1 MHSRNKY
8 SKKLELYA
16 LKPLIKVLT
25 GMRRVGKS
33 TLLKFHGKTLRA
45 KFPSAVVL
53 EIDKESMEWDHI
65 RTGKDLYEFVI
76 AEIEGKSGPFV
87 LMVDEVQDI
96 EDWERGVASLFN
108 RGDVDVYLTGSNAR
122 VFSTELSTRLSGRHI
137 EIPVHPL
144 VYPEFLEF
152 SGLLDGDEAWGRFLL
167 QGGMPG
173 IHAISKEDKVVFEY
187 LGAVADTVVL
197 KDVIQRH
204 AIRNPRLLQ
213 RLLHF
218 ALDTSGSPLSAKRIA
233 DYLKSQNIRCSVDTI
248 LEYLAFFVD
257 ARVVSRI
264 SRHDLRG
271 KKVLEVHEKYY
282 AADHGLRNAILGHRA
297 QDIGIQLET
306 IVCNHLLAT
315 GHKVEVGRW
324 DAYEVDFV
332 ATQNGMRTDIQV
344 AYLLSDGKTL
354 EREIRPLR
362 AIGDNYPRLLLSMDT
377 HFREDHEGIR
387 WMNVREFTKSFA
399 V

>member
-1 MHSRNKY
+1 
-8 SKKLELYA
+8 
-16 LKPLIKVLT
+16 
-25 GMRRVGKS
+25 MRRVGKS
-33 TLLKFHGKTLRA
+33 TLLKCHGETLRL
-45 KFPSAVVL
+45 KFPSAVIL
-53 EIDKESMEWDHI
+53 EIDKESMVWDHI
-65 RTGKDLYEFVI
+65 RTGKDLYEYVI

-108 RGDVDVYLTGSNAR
+108 RGDVDIYLTGSNAR
-122 VFSTELSTRLSGRHI
+122 VFSSELSTRLSGRHI
-137 EIPVHPL
+137 EIPIHPL

-152 SGLLDGDEAWGRFLL
+152 SGLVDANEAWGRFLL

-271 KKVLEVHEKYY
+271 KRVLEVHEKYY

-332 ATQNGMRTDIQV
+332 ATKDGLRTDIQV
-344 AYLLSDGKTL
+344 AYLLADEKTL

-362 AIGDNYPRLLLSMDT
+362 AIGDNYPRLILSMDT

-387 WMNVREFTKSFA
+387 WMNVRKFTQEFGI
-399 V
+399 

>member
-1 MHSRNKY
+1 
-8 SKKLELYA
+8 LELYA

-282 AADHGLRNAILGHRA
+282 PKNGSWLIALGAEVACLWGNGTRF
-297 QDIGIQLET
+297 
-306 IVCNHLLAT
+306 NHLKRSPS
-315 GHKVEVGRW
+315 G
-324 DAYEVDFV
+324 
-332 ATQNGMRTDIQV
+332 
-344 AYLLSDGKTL
+344 
-354 EREIRPLR
+354 
-362 AIGDNYPRLLLSMDT
+362 
-377 HFREDHEGIR
+377 
-387 WMNVREFTKSFA
+387 
-399 V
+399 

>member
-1 MHSRNKY
+1 M
-8 SKKLELYA
+8 
-16 LKPLIKVLT
+16 KPLIKVLT

-108 RGDVDVYLTGSNAR
+108 RGDVDIYLTGSNAR
-122 VFSTELSTRLSGRHI
+122 VFSSELSTRLSGRHI
-137 EIPVHPL
+137 EIPIHPL

-152 SGLLDGDEAWGRFLL
+152 SGLVDANEAWGRFLL

-257 ARVVSRI
+257 ARVVSRF

-271 KKVLEVHEKYY
+271 KRVLEVHEKYY

-332 ATQNGMRTDIQV
+332 ATKDGLRTDIQV
-344 AYLLSDGKTL
+344 AYLLADEKTL

-362 AIGDNYPRLLLSMDT
+362 AIGDNYPRLILSMDT

-387 WMNVREFTKSFA
+387 WMNVRKFTQEFGI
-399 V
+399 

>member
-1 MHSRNKY
+1 
-8 SKKLELYA
+8 LELYA

-33 TLLKFHGKTLRA
+33 TLLKYHGKTLRA

-65 RTGKDLYEFVI
+65 RVGKDLYEFVI

-108 RGDVDVYLTGSNAR
+108 RGDVDIYLTGSNAR

-152 SGLLDGDEAWGRFLL
+152 SGLLDGDEAWGRFLR

-173 IHAISKEDKVVFEY
+173 IHAISIEDKVVFDY

-315 GHKVEVGRW
+315 GHNVEVGRW

-332 ATQNGMRTDIQV
+332 ATKEGMRSDIQV
-344 AYLLSDGKTL
+344 AYLLVDEKTL

-362 AIGDNYPRLLLSMDT
+362 AIGDNYPRLLLSMDS

-387 WMNVREFTKSFA
+387 WMNVREFTQSFA

>member
-1 MHSRNKY
+1 M
-8 SKKLELYA
+8 
-16 LKPLIKVLT
+16 LT

-33 TLLKFHGKTLRA
+33 TLLRSHAGALRRM
-45 KFPSAVVL
+45 FPAV
-53 EIDKESMEWDHI
+53 EILVVDKESLDWDHI
-65 RTGKDLYEFVI
+65 RTGKELHEF
-76 AEIEGKSGPFV
+76 ACGFFQGKSGPYV

-96 EDWERGVASLFN
+96 EEWDRGVASLFN
-108 RGDVDVYLTGSNAR
+108 RGDVDIYITGSNAR
-122 VFSTELSTRLSGRHI
+122 VFSSELSTRLSGRHI

-152 SGLLDGDEAWGRFLL
+152 SGLPDGEVAWGKFFR

-173 IHAISKEDKVVFEY
+173 IHAISSDDKVVFEY
-187 LGAVADTVVL
+187 LGSVADTVVL

-213 RLLHF
+213 KLLHF

-248 LEYLAFFVD
+248 LEYLEFFVD
-257 ARVVSRI
+257 ARVLGRL

-271 KKVLEVHEKYY
+271 KRVLEVHEKYY

-306 IVCNHLLAT
+306 MICNHLLAT

-332 ATQNGMRTDIQV
+332 ASKGGMRTDIQV
-344 AYLLSDGKTL
+344 AYLLADEKSLK
-354 EREIRPLR
+354 RELRPLWS
-362 AIGDNYPRLLLSMDT
+362 IGDNYPRMLLSMDEN
-377 HFREDHEGIR
+377 FREDHEGIR
-387 WMNVREFTKSFA
+387 SLNIKEFIRTFGL
-399 V
+399 